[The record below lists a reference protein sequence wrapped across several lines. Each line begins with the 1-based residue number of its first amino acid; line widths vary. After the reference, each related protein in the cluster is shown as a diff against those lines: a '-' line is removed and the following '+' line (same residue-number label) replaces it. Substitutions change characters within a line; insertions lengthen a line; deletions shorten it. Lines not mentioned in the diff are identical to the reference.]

1 MTNGLKILVDT
12 DAGVDDILA
21 LFVLLQMASPS
32 SIDAAVTFGNV
43 SLNQA
48 ISNVSLFSHISSLP
62 PRKILSG
69 SAGPL
74 LGEPHF
80 ALGVHG
86 DDGLGGVTSLP
97 SWRPPMFKPSV
108 SLFVGTQLS
117 QYSKIITLGPMTN
130 IAKMD
135 HESVA
140 LPPPL
145 FVMGGAFAVKGN
157 VTSSSE
163 FNFYSDP
170 GAASFVFEHYA
181 GEIFVVSLDV
191 CNTIVLGR
199 EYLKDLCGERPSQ
212 TLTFL
217 NLIHQHYMDFYLQAE
232 GIDGCHPHD
241 ALAVCAAMIP
251 DSFVWKHGRVHV
263 LSDGPERGRSLFKTN
278 ATGRHHLA
286 QSVDAARFFK
296 LLESAVSNF
305 KDLRG

>member
-1 MTNGLKILVDT
+1 LKTRVILVDT

-21 LFVLLQMASPS
+21 LFVLLQTASS

-43 SLNQA
+43 SLYQA
-48 ISNVSLFSHISSLP
+48 ISNVSLFSHISGLA

-69 SAGPL
+69 SLGPL
-74 LGEPHF
+74 VGRPHF
-80 ALGVHG
+80 AIGVHG
-86 DDGLGGVTSLP
+86 DDGLGGITSLP
-97 SWRPPMFKPSV
+97 SWRPPMLKPSV
-108 SLFVGTQLS
+108 LPFVGTQLS
-117 QYSKIITLGPMTN
+117 QYSTIITLGPMTN
-130 IAKMD
+130 VAKMD
-135 HESVA
+135 YDSVN
-140 LPPPL
+140 PPPL
-145 FVMGGAFAVKGN
+145 FVMGGAFAAKGN

-170 GAASFVFEHYA
+170 DAASFVFEHYA
-181 GEIFVVSLDV
+181 GEIFVVPLDV

-199 EYLKDLCGERPSQ
+199 KYLRYLCGARPSQ

-217 NLIHQHYMDFYLQAE
+217 NLIHQHYMDFYLRAE

-251 DSFVWKHGRVHV
+251 DSFVWKQGRVHV
-263 LSDGPERGRSLFKTN
+263 LSDGPERGRSLFETN

-305 KDLRG
+305 KDLRD